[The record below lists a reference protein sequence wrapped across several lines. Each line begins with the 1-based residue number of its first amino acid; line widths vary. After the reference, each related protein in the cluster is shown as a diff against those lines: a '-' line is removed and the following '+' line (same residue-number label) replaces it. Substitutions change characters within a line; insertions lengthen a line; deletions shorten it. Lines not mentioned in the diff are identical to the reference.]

1 MKATLS
7 VLLANIGFVLQ
18 VSGILVL
25 VPIAASFILNETSAT
40 VALFITATS
49 LLAFGFLT
57 NSLCEKKEMTYR
69 QSCILVVLVFV
80 ILGLIGAIPYFYI
93 NFSVGDFSQL
103 ITDSIFESVSGFTT
117 TGFSV
122 IPDLE
127 VLPKSIILYRSM
139 TQFIGG
145 IGIVLVLLAFFY
157 PEAKLKE
164 FAKSMGLYKENHRI
178 KKTFLFIISIYCA
191 VTAIMIAVSYLAG
204 YHELINLSSLVFAA
218 ISTGGFV
225 PFSGAELTAVLTQP
239 PLNIVIPLCMLFG
252 ATNFLLFAE
261 LYKRKFKSFLYS
273 ETTFFLIIISVSCVL
288 LFSFFNISATD
299 AGFHVLSAMST
310 TGFSY
315 MPIGNIDTSLTLFLI
330 SIMFIGGASLST
342 AGGIKIY
349 RFLLLIKT
357 IGKTVTYVV
366 SGKDNK
372 VKLFDKLYSNAEIIQ
387 IMTLMFLMVAV
398 IFISAMVLSL
408 NGYDPLN
415 SIFESTSAITTAGL
429 STGVVGPELSLGLK
443 WLFIFLMILG
453 RVEVV
458 TFLVIF
464 SRSKE
469 KSIGLAVKNQT
480 ESIVVSDELSET
492 PSEFI
497 C

>member
-25 VPIAASFILNETSAT
+25 VPIVVSFILHETLAT

-57 NSLCEKKEMTYR
+57 NSLCEKKEMTYK
-69 QSCILVVLVFV
+69 QSCILVVLVFL

-93 NFSVGDFSQL
+93 NFSVGDISQL
-103 ITDSIFESVSGFTT
+103 ITDSVFESVSGFTT

-122 IPDLE
+122 ISNLE

-157 PEAKLKE
+157 PEAKLRD
-164 FAKSMGLYKENHRI
+164 FAKSIGLYKENHRI
-178 KKTFLFIISIYCA
+178 KKTFFFIISIYCA
-191 VTAIMIAVSYLAG
+191 VTAIMIAIGYLAG
-204 YHELINLSSLVFAA
+204 YRELINLSSLIFAA
-218 ISTGGFV
+218 ISTGGFA

-239 PLNIVIPLCMLFG
+239 PLNIIIPLCMLFG
-252 ATNFLLFAE
+252 ATNFLIFAE
-261 LYKRKFKSFLYS
+261 LYKRKFKNFFYS
-273 ETTFFLIIISVSCVL
+273 ETTFFLIIVAISVA
-288 LFSFFNISATD
+288 LFVSSFNLPAAD

-315 MPIGNIDTSLTLFLI
+315 LPIGNIDASLTLFLI
-330 SIMFIGGASLST
+330 SIMFIGGASFST

-349 RFLLLIKT
+349 RFLLLIKS
-357 IGKTVTYVV
+357 IGKTVTYAVT
-366 SGKDNK
+366 GKDNK
-372 VKLFDKLYSNAEIIQ
+372 IRLFDKEYSNAEIIQ
-387 IMTLMFLMVAV
+387 VGTFMFLVIAV
-398 IFISAMVLSL
+398 IFASAMILSL
-408 NGYDPLN
+408 NGFDPLN
-415 SIFESTSAITTAGL
+415 SLFESTSAITTAGL
-429 STGVVGPELSLGLK
+429 STGIVGPELNKGLK

-464 SRSKE
+464 SKVKE
-469 KSIGLAVKNQT
+469 KSASNLPFKKQYTST
-480 ESIVVSDELSET
+480 EDGQLLI
-492 PSEFI
+492 PQSEFV